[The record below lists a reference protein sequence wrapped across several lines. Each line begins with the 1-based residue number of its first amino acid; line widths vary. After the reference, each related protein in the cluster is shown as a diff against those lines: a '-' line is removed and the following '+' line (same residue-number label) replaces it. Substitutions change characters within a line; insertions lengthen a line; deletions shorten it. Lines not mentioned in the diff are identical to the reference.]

1 MMYVYNQIPSDPL
14 CCCSSLATIVMMM
27 MKKKKKMYFHDDN
40 YFRVMEATRPLLN
53 VIMTVLS

>member
-1 MMYVYNQIPSDPL
+1 MMYVYNIPSDPL
-14 CCCSSLATIVMMM
+14 CCCSSLATIVM
-27 MKKKKKMYFHDDN
+27 KMYFHDDN